1 MNCKINIYPTQKQIK
16 AADRYNICRWQR
28 FLRPPENDTEIEL
41 INLVFA
47 RFKEL
52 GGMTPGISKSL
63 GW

>member
-1 MNCKINIYPTQKQIK
+1 MSQISIYPTREQIET
-16 AADRYNICRWQR
+16 ADRYEICRWHR
-28 FLRPPENDTEIEL
+28 FLRSPENNNEMEL

-52 GGMTPGISKSL
+52 GGMTPEISKSL